1 MAWAQIAGAI
11 IGGAAGA
18 AAGAYQTKKQALI
31 KQNAQL
37 QALLNQKMIT
47 DEYTGDSA
55 NRRQTSKA
63 LSEAHNMAEMNNVP
77 QNDTTKGNYLG
88 QFNNVSPSYGY
99 NQGYNQG
106 LANQQTIDD
115 ANRSNKEQLAN
126 SMLKQAGVDYDVAAA
141 RNQATMSGIGNAI
154 KTAGTIGN
162 PFKSNKQQSG
172 NIMADKSVMPMQ
184 GQPYSNQELSTS
196 DESAKEAPVNNDSG
210 LPEAD
215 IEDSL
220 RQLESVLYQYKDP
233 TIPGCDDEEHCGT
246 TAQSLEKT
254 PLFKE
259 CVVEG
264 EDGYKRVDQWRLQ
277 EALTAGIA
285 QLQREIDEL
294 EGESTN
300 EDNA

>member
-18 AAGAYQTKKQALI
+18 AAGAYQTKKQVLM

-47 DEYTGDSA
+47 DEYTGDAA

-77 QNDTTKGNYLG
+77 QNDTTKGNYLS
-88 QFNNVSPSYGY
+88 QFNTVNPSYGY

-106 LANQQTIDD
+106 LVNQQAIDD

-126 SMLKQAGVDYDVAAA
+126 SMLKQAGVDYNVAAA
-141 RNQATMSGIGNAI
+141 RNQATMSGIGNVA
-154 KTAGTIGN
+154 KAAGTIGN
-162 PFKSNKQQSG
+162 PFKASNSR
-172 NIMADKSVMPMQ
+172 N
-184 GQPYSNQELSTS
+184 NNNELATS
-196 DESAKEAPVNNDSG
+196 DETAKESPVNNDSG

-220 RQLESVLYQYKDP
+220 RQLETVLYHYKDP
-233 TIPGCDDEEHCGT
+233 SIPGCDYEERCGT

-254 PLFKE
+254 DLFKD

-264 EDGYKRVDQWRLQ
+264 EDGYKRIDQWKLN